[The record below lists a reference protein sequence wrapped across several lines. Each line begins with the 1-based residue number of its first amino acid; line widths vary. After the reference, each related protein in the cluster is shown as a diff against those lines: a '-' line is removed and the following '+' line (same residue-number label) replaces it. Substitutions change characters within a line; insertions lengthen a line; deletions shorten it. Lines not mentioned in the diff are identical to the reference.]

1 MKNLILLSIVLF
13 TFSCTKETIK
23 TVIVEKEVS
32 NEFETFEKNNI
43 YGGYKSYVALISQ
56 SGASAPTVNVLE
68 NNLGNIV
75 WSRSYAGSY
84 RGTLSGAFTLNKTY
98 IVFPTN
104 GYLNET
110 LALRLD
116 SNSIILE
123 SYVYDNLEDGFYS
136 TIEIRVY
143 Y

>member
-1 MKNLILLSIVLF
+1 MKTLILLTVLLS
-13 TFSCTKETIK
+13 FSCTKETIK
-23 TVIVEKEVS
+23 TVVVEKQVS
-32 NEFETFEKNNI
+32 SEFETFEKNNI

-56 SGASAPTVNVLE
+56 TGTTSPSVIVLE

-75 WSRSYAGSY
+75 WSRSYKGSY
-84 RGTLSGAFTLNKTY
+84 RGTLSNAFTLDKTY

-110 LALRLD
+110 LSLRLD
-116 SNSIILE
+116 SNNIALE
-123 SYVYDNLEDGFYS
+123 SYIYDSLEDGFNT